1 MGLQMKK
8 KITIKELL
16 DSLSTEE
23 WDKLLRCG
31 QHEFKEFSK
40 IYTPA
45 DVKCQKAS
53 A

>member
-1 MGLQMKK
+1 MGLQMEK
-8 KITIKELL
+8 KITIKEFV
-16 DSLSTEE
+16 DSLSREE

-31 QHEFKEFSK
+31 QHEFKEFAK

-45 DVKCQKAS
+45 DVKLQKAS